1 MPGNHFGANGTS
13 TKAVATNNNK
23 SDSSVLISF
32 GLGLSLASGIALTFL
47 TESFADLGLYLCSL
61 STFHLLE
68 YLFALTF
75 HPMDCT
81 SDSFLL
87 FQNKKESFALLA
99 SMLEYFIEKALIAIP
114 YTRQRI
120 PSFLLGMKGNPKL
133 YVPATV
139 SVMFFQAVRT
149 IAMWTAGYN
158 FHHYIRDNPDPEQTL
173 TTTGIYSLI
182 RHPSYFGWFY
192 WAISTQV
199 LLSNPICTILYAAL
213 SWYTFNTRIKIEEE
227 TLVRDFGRDYWEYR
241 SRVGVGIPFIK

>member
-1 MPGNHFGANGTS
+1 MAHHTS

-23 SDSSVLISF
+23 SDPSVLISF
-32 GLGLSLASGIALTFL
+32 GLGLGLASGVALTFL

-87 FQNKKESFALLA
+87 FQNKKETLALSASF
-99 SMLEYFIEKALIAIP
+99 LEYFIEKALLAIP
-114 YTRQRI
+114 FTRKRL
-120 PSFLLGMKGNPKL
+120 PSFFLNIKGNPKL
-133 YVPATV
+133 YVPAAV
-139 SVMFFQAVRT
+139 SVLLFQMVRT
-149 IAMWTAGYN
+149 VAMWTAGYN

-173 TTTGIYSLI
+173 TTNGIYSWL

-192 WAISTQV
+192 WAISTQLV
-199 LLSNPICTILYAAL
+199 LGNPLCTVIYAAL
-213 SWYTFNTRIKIEEE
+213 TWYTFNTRIKFEEE
-227 TLVRDFGRDYWEYR
+227 TLVRDFGRAYWEYR